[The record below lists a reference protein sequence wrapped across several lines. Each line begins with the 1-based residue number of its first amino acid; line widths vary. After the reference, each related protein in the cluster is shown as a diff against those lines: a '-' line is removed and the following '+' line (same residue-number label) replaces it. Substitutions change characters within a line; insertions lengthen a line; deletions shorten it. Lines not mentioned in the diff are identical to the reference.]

1 MHEPPAP
8 APRSLAFSWLPAALA
23 PVMPTKWHL
32 VRSLLLVFVCFFS
45 SGVAVSFFDMAGRPA
60 GLQIGSVTPQ
70 LITLPAFLLAFIV
83 PWLVFLRDVAPV
95 TLCLTTSALPVLLPY
110 DALTPLVV
118 LPAVYAFRSA
128 RWIVMCTAATAV
140 AIAAATI
147 REVSMLPEYRIF
159 ISPNPD
165 TGELAVLPVA
175 GYVILGLTY
184 LAVAVGVGFWRRA
197 AIARRQVTT
206 LTEQHATRTAVL
218 EDRITRQYER
228 EDIAREVHDTIG
240 HSLSQIALQASALEV
255 DPNATPE
262 AREAAIRIR
271 AAARQAGT
279 ELRGVLNVLR
289 TGAEGITAVSFDD
302 LGALLAEAQQ
312 QGAMI
317 TSTVFVSEG
326 HTAAAGLT
334 RACYRIVQESLTN
347 ALKHTPGLPVTISL
361 SASPAT
367 GVVITVRNPVQQ
379 PTAGQDSAV
388 SQIQAAD
395 AHAAGALT
403 VADGPGH
410 GVAGMGERATVLGG
424 TLTAG
429 EVDGTWIV
437 TARLPWRTAD
447 S

>member
-1 MHEPPAP
+1 MHEPPPP
-8 APRSLAFSWLPAALA
+8 APQPRAFSWLPDALA
-23 PVMPTKWHL
+23 PVVPTKWHL

-45 SGVAVSFFDMAGRPA
+45 SGVAVSSFDMAGRPP
-60 GLQIGSVTPQ
+60 GLQVEDVTAQ
-70 LITLPAFLLAFIV
+70 LITIPAFLLAFLV
-83 PWLVFLRDVAPV
+83 PWLVFLRDVAPA

-128 RWIVMCTAATAV
+128 RWIVVCTAAVAV
-140 AIAAATI
+140 AIAAVSI
-147 REVSMLPEYRIF
+147 REVSMLPEYRILV
-159 ISPNPD
+159 SSDPA
-165 TGELAVLPVA
+165 TGEVAALPEA
-175 GYVILGLTY
+175 GYVVLGLMY

-197 AIARRQVTT
+197 VAARRQVTT
-206 LTEQHATRTAVL
+206 LTERHATHTAVL
-218 EDRITRQYER
+218 EDRITRQHER

-240 HSLSQIALQASALEV
+240 HSLSQIALQASALEA

-262 AREAAIRIR
+262 AREAAVRIR

-279 ELRGVLNVLR
+279 ELRGVLDVLR

-302 LGALLAEAQQ
+302 LGALLVEAQQ

-326 HTAAAGLT
+326 RTAATGLT

-347 ALKHTPGLPVTISL
+347 ALKHAPGMPVMISL
-361 SASPAT
+361 SAAPGT
-367 GVVITVRNPVQQ
+367 GVVITARNPLPQ
-379 PTAGQDSAV
+379 PAAGQVDSEHATP
-388 SQIQAAD
+388 D
-395 AHAAGALT
+395 AEAPARRALT
-403 VADGPGH
+403 VAEGSGH
-410 GVAGMGERATVLGG
+410 GIAGMTERATALGG

-429 EVDGTWIV
+429 GMDGAWTV
-437 TARLPWRTAD
+437 TARMPWRAVD